1 MSGERTGGTQ
11 EHAGKAALGGTDTAT
26 AGAATTAGATATEAV
41 TAAETAADPVRGRAR
56 GTAPAPLSILDLA
69 TVGAGYTPADAL
81 AATTELARSAEGWGY
96 HRFWV
101 AEHHGMPGV
110 ASSNPAVLLAHLGA
124 HTRTLRLGSGGVM
137 LPNHAPLT
145 VAEQFGL
152 LEAMHPGRID
162 LGLGR
167 APGTDQATA
176 RALRRGLTDG
186 AEDFPQQLAEL
197 THFLDGDFP
206 DGHPYAR
213 LRAVPQNG
221 ARPPIWL
228 LGSSGFSARLAGR
241 LGLPFA
247 FAHHFSAANTV
258 PALDLYRSSFQ
269 PSEVLEEPYALI
281 GVSAVAAE
289 QEADAL
295 RLARSAGLAMLRLR
309 QGRPGLIP
317 TPEEAEAHPYTEMEA
332 DFLESWLG
340 NVVLGRPGQV
350 ADGLEALRKR
360 VGADELMVTS
370 HIHGHE
376 ARHRSYR
383 LIAETYGLTAAPTEL
398 QAVAEPLGTPA
409 V

>member
-1 MSGERTGGTQ
+1 MTSEDQRIGGA
-11 EHAGKAALGGTDTAT
+11 HGGDASTP
-26 AGAATTAGATATEAV
+26 G
-41 TAAETAADPVRGRAR
+41 DPVRGRPR

-69 TVGAGYTPADAL
+69 TVGVGYTAGEAL
-81 AATTELARSAEGWGY
+81 AATVELARGAEAWGY

-124 HTRTLRLGSGGVM
+124 NTRTLRLGSGGVM
-137 LPNHAPLT
+137 LPNHAPLAI
-145 VAEQFGL
+145 AEQFGL
-152 LEAMHPGRID
+152 LEALHPGRID

-167 APGTDQATA
+167 APGTDPATA
-176 RALRRGLTDG
+176 RALRRGLAEG
-186 AEDFPQQLAEL
+186 ADDFPQQLAEL

-213 LRAVPQNG
+213 LRAVPQG
-221 ARPPIWL
+221 DSRPPIWL
-228 LGSSGFSARLAGR
+228 LGSSGFSARLAGT

-258 PALDLYRSSFQ
+258 PALDLYRSSFR
-269 PSEVLEEPYALI
+269 PSAVLDQPYALI
-281 GVSAVAAE
+281 GVSAVASDDKA
-289 QEADAL
+289 AAL

-309 QGRPGLIP
+309 QGRPGAIP
-317 TPEEAEAHPYTEMEA
+317 TPDEAAAYPYTEAEA
-332 DFLESWLG
+332 DFLSAWLG
-340 NVVLGRPGQV
+340 NVVYGSPNEV

-383 LIAETYGLTAAPTEL
+383 LIAEAYGLAPAGVL
-398 QAVAEPLGTPA
+398 D
-409 V
+409 

>member
-1 MSGERTGGTQ
+1 MSGEHTGGSQ
-11 EHAGKAALGGTDTAT
+11 NP
-26 AGAATTAGATATEAV
+26 TETV
-41 TAAETAADPVRGRAR
+41 PGDPVRGRAR
-56 GTAPAPLSILDLA
+56 GSAPAPLSILDLA
-69 TVGAGYTPADAL
+69 TVGAGYSPADAL
-81 AATTELARSAEGWGY
+81 TATTELAAAAERWGF

-145 VAEQFGL
+145 IAEQFGL
-152 LEAMHPGRID
+152 LEALHPGRID

-176 RALRRGLTDG
+176 RALRRGLSDG
-186 AEDFPQQLAEL
+186 ADDFPQQLAEL

-213 LRAVPQNG
+213 LRAVPQSE

-258 PALDLYRSSFQ
+258 PALDLYRSTFQ
-269 PSEVLEEPYALI
+269 PSAVLDEPYALI
-281 GVSAVAAE
+281 GVSAVAADR
-289 QEADAL
+289 EAEAL

-317 TPEEAEAHPYTEMEA
+317 TPDEAEAHPYTEMEA
-332 DFLESWLG
+332 DFLASWLG
-340 NVVLGRPGQV
+340 NVVLGTPGQV
-350 ADGLEALRKR
+350 ADGLETLRKR

-376 ARHRSYR
+376 ARHRSYG
-383 LIAETYGLTAAPTEL
+383 LIAEAYGLTAAVDAGDAGDAGNVGGAAGAADPSPTE
-398 QAVAEPLGTPA
+398 VPA
-409 V
+409 R